1 MNEKL
6 VTSLSISKQMK
17 EAGIEQSSEFKYCG
31 GHIDYSEAI
40 EGNFE
45 KCENT
50 DLLDDD
56 EYCHTAGLTCEFTL
70 SAFTVAE
77 LGEILHESIKN
88 EKGWER
94 LHLSISKRD
103 GKWIVA
109 YPALGGFYILHQEEI
124 KLADSMAKMLIYLA
138 EQNLINPKDIKI

>member
-1 MNEKL
+1 MEQQVCSRPL
-6 VTSLSISKQMK
+6 AERMK
-17 EAGIEQSSEFKYCG
+17 ELGFVQDSVYKYCG

-138 EQNLINPKDIKI
+138 EQNIINPKDIKI